1 MSRDERRYGMQDD
14 NRVALA
20 EAYRCGYE
28 AGAKD
33 VKTLEKIRGGNRET
47 AAIVM
52 VAELADRIQQV
63 PFKPVYTYGLRV
75 ALEVRDYARE
85 MEDV

>member
-1 MSRDERRYGMQDD
+1 MSDD

-28 AGAKD
+28 AGYND
-33 VKTLEKIRGGNRET
+33 VKEKMRGGNRET

-63 PFKPVYTYGLRV
+63 PFKPVFTYGLRV

-85 MEDV
+85 QEDV